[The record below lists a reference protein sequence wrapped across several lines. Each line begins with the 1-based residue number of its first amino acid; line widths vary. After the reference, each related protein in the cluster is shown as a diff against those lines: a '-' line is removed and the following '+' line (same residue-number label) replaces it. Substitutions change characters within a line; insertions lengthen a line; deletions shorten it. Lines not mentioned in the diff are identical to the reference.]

1 MSDKIIGYAYY
12 YTDDAVPDQNNGE
25 TLCIDCA
32 DNFFQPEDMERA
44 EIRDDSV
51 YGTDIPYPECAECGE
66 VMRPWMD
73 VRKKPVEVEAKG
85 PFFDPS
91 HVETLEG
98 DFEIDGEYIDEHAG
112 YYIIRGVEGELY
124 PCGRD
129 IFEETY
135 EVIGDE

>member
-12 YTDDAVPDQNNGE
+12 YTGDEVPDQNDGA

-32 DNFFQPEDMERA
+32 DDFVQPEDMERA
-44 EIRDDSV
+44 AISDDSV
-51 YGTDIPYPECAECGE
+51 YGNEVPYPECRDCGE
-66 VMRPWMD
+66 VMRPWVD
-73 VRKKPVEVEAKG
+73 VRKKPVVVEAKG

-91 HVETLEG
+91 HVETLVG
-98 DFEIDGEYIDEHAG
+98 DFEVDGEYIEEHGG

-124 PCGRD
+124 PCGAD

-135 EVIGDE
+135 EEVDG